1 MCFKKRNKSKLIAQD
16 RELIELNAN
25 AVDTLIVLAGENE
38 EIIGALKDIQNKL
51 RYLIASDNTKVYKLD
66 EIIKNQLQDMKLY
79 LNKPKKVEIEGVKDY
94 IREIEVSIVSRNNLI

>member
-1 MCFKKRNKSKLIAQD
+1 MCFRKRNKSKLIADD
-16 RELIELNAN
+16 RNLIEANAN
-25 AVDTLIVLAGENE
+25 AVDTLVVLASDNE
-38 EIIGALKDIQNKL
+38 EIIDALKDIQNKL
-51 RYLIASDNTKVYKLD
+51 RYLIASDNAKVYKLD

>member
-25 AVDTLIVLAGENE
+25 AVDTLVVLAGENE
-38 EIIGALKDIQNKL
+38 EIIGALNDVQNKL
-51 RYLIASDNTKVYKLD
+51 RYLIASDNSKVYKVD

>member
-25 AVDTLIVLAGENE
+25 AVDTLVVLAADNVD
-38 EIIGALKDIQNKL
+38 IVDALRDLQNKL
-51 RYLIASDNTKVYKLD
+51 RYLIASDNAKVYKLD

-79 LNKPKKVEIEGVKDY
+79 LNKPKKVEIEGTKEY

>member
-1 MCFKKRNKSKLIAQD
+1 MCFRKRNKSKLIADD
-16 RELIELNAN
+16 RNLIEANAN
-25 AVDTLIVLAGENE
+25 AVDTLVVLASDNE
-38 EIIGALKDIQNKL
+38 EVIDALKDIQNKL

>member
-1 MCFKKRNKSKLIAQD
+1 MCFRKRNKSKLIADD
-16 RELIELNAN
+16 RNIIEANAN
-25 AVDTLIVLAGENE
+25 AVDTLVVLASDNE
-38 EIIGALKDIQNKL
+38 EVIDALKDIQNKL
-51 RYLIASDNTKVYKLD
+51 RYLIASDNAKVYKLD

>member
-1 MCFKKRNKSKLIAQD
+1 MCFRKRNKSKLIADD
-16 RELIELNAN
+16 RNLIEANAN
-25 AVDTLIVLAGENE
+25 AVDTLVVLASDNE
-38 EIIGALKDIQNKL
+38 EVIDALKDIQNKL
-51 RYLIASDNTKVYKLD
+51 RYLIASDNAKVYKLD